1 MRTQTLSL
9 FASLSLAVA
18 GCGLA
23 ATPARAEV
31 VSSVAQQVPAVVQVD
46 PYADFTP
53 AEVTH
58 EGAVDVVRFTSKST
72 GEVHVYR
79 FVRTADATP
88 GVSLYYRWTWTGWE
102 LNRKET
108 RELVDEGYKAAIAY
122 ALAAEMGMPF
132 ASIASLIEGNYSYQA
147 QKALNMG
154 KCLKIYYTT
163 STSIIPCR

>member
-1 MRTQTLSL
+1 MH
-9 FASLSLAVA
+9 
-18 GCGLA
+18 G
-23 ATPARAEV
+23 
-31 VSSVAQQVPAVVQVD
+31 
-46 PYADFTP
+46 
-53 AEVTH
+53 
-58 EGAVDVVRFTSKST
+58 
-72 GEVHVYR
+72 YR

-108 RELVDEGYKAAIAY
+108 RELVDEGHNAAIAY
-122 ALAAEMGMPF
+122 AMAAEMGIPF